1 MCGEPL
7 HQLMLEHSH
16 LTQSLFSNEVRTIS
30 CTHRDDCF
38 RETVNGKTPSI
49 NTQSKRTKLNNIDG
63 ICGQVWDVFTTTM
76 VCALELQVLTA
87 AQQPKTGL
95 TIQLRKRAKFKPCRV
110 VLWMAC
116 HLCTIRKPVSWLSP
130 TIHIYLKPC
139 RLSAVGPHGLPPS
152 PIAAY
157 CPWVSVVWKDYWC
170 SFLPVFACTL
180 PFCHRVPS

>member
-1 MCGEPL
+1 MCREPL
-7 HQLMLEHSH
+7 HKLMLEHSH

-110 VLWMAC
+110 VSMDGVSPLHHQKASQLAITHDP
-116 HLCTIRKPVSWLSP
+116 HLLKMLQVICGGPPWFASLPHRRLLSC
-130 TIHIYLKPC
+130 L
-139 RLSAVGPHGLPPS
+139 RLE
-152 PIAAY
+152 
-157 CPWVSVVWKDYWC
+157 
-170 SFLPVFACTL
+170 FL
-180 PFCHRVPS
+180 